1 MRHARWVRGHALPEN
16 SENSSTLRCSL
27 VQSGRLINWQ
37 MPGFHIEQEIME
49 YLIKCGQLWLCSTTA
64 TT

>member
-49 YLIKCGQLWLCSTTA
+49 YLTKCSQLCLLSTA